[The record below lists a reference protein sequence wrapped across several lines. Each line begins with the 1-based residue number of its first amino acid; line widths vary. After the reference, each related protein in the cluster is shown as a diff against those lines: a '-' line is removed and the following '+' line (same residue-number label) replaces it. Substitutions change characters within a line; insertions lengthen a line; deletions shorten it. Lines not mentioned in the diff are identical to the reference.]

1 MTLRLSSPIGKLYL
15 REPPGRSFFDTTSMR
30 AAGEEHFYTTSASL
44 PDVHFFILPPCAPQA
59 KEKIYYLRGPPGVPF
74 FTTSA
79 SLPVVPFFEYYFMD
93 KPYAF

>member
-1 MTLRLSSPIGKLYL
+1 MVSVASLCIAGFTRAAGEEHFLYYV
-15 REPPGRSFFDTTSMR
+15 REPSGRSFLHTTSMR
-30 AAGEEHFYTTSASL
+30 AAGEEKKYTTSAGL
-44 PDVHFFILPPCAPQA
+44 PEFL
-59 KEKIYYLRGPPGVPF
+59 F